1 MGNSS
6 KILLN
11 FSEYTNFNDF
21 MISLSNE
28 GFQNIDAVDGS
39 LAMLEKLKEKN
50 IYGKVYQAV
59 LGKVLVQKS

>member
-1 MGNSS
+1 MSNSS
-6 KILLN
+6 NILLD
-11 FSEYTNFNDF
+11 FSEYMNFNDF
-21 MISLSNE
+21 MISLSHE